1 MDDAMSE
8 KPVLVSL
15 PQRKTVEEDAIEKLE
30 ELLGMFK
37 SGECESF
44 ICAAFRPD
52 GTWVMAFSGQHNT
65 AHKIGILEIMKM
77 DLASTLKD

>member
-1 MDDAMSE
+1 MDDAMTE
-8 KPVLVSL
+8 KPNLISL
-15 PQRKTVEEDAIEKLE
+15 PARTTVAEDAIERLE
-30 ELLGMFK
+30 QLLGMFK

-44 ICAAFRPD
+44 ICAAFRTD
-52 GTWVMAFSGQHNT
+52 GTWCMIFSGQHNT

>member
-1 MDDAMSE
+1 MDDAMTE
-8 KPVLVSL
+8 KPNLISL
-15 PQRKTVEEDAIEKLE
+15 PARTTVAEDAIEKLE

-65 AHKIGILEIMKM
+65 THKIGILEIMKM
-77 DLASTLKD
+77 DLAKSLEI